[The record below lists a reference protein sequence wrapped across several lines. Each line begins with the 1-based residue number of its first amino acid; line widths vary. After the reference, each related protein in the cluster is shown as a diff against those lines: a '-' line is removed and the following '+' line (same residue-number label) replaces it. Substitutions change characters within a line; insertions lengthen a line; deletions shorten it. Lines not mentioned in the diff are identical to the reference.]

1 MKCEV
6 AVVPWIRASYQ
17 KQFADLAKAIFEHIM
32 VPYEHEPKMLQAIIE
47 SRAMFNNMLKM
58 FDNMLNK
65 MGEISE

>member
-1 MKCEV
+1 
-6 AVVPWIRASYQ
+6 
-17 KQFADLAKAIFEHIM
+17 M
-32 VPYEHEPKMLQAIIE
+32 VPYEHEHKMLQAIIE